1 MEPGAIE
8 VRGIGKAYKIHPS
21 RRAKL
26 AEWLTGGLSRRHR
39 EAWAVRDVSFSVAPG
54 EALGIIGLNGAGK
67 STLLR
72 ILTGTTLPTEGSFGC
87 AGRIAALLELGQ
99 HLSPGRSPA
108 LRDALAGAAG
118 ALAVAL
124 AARAIA
130 RR

>member
-1 MEPGAIE
+1 MTP
-8 VRGIGKAYKIHPS
+8 
-21 RRAKL
+21 L
-26 AEWLTGGLSRRHR
+26 AERLARHA
-39 EAWAVRDVSFSVAPG
+39 AWACVAALAVLSLLPREDMVRTGAAGWMEHAVAYAG
-54 EALGIIGLNGAGK
+54 TMAMFAIGHRARLG
-67 STLLR
+67 LLR
-72 ILTGTTLPTEGSFGC
+72 PALALCGY
-87 AGRIAALLELGQ
+87 AALLELGQ